1 MEVQITSST
10 FSEKDNKI
18 EISNN
23 TNIGPKLGDIKS
35 YDKNINEIIST
46 DNKSKDK
53 SKQIQ
58 NLRFCYKIIGNTL
71 CLLSDKYG
79 NPLIMIGPH
88 WPMYVCFCGLLTL
101 GYISYFYHFFKQL
114 NLFFKI
120 FGISS
125 YSLYFI
131 SYTGT
136 FLLNPGY
143 PERNEESLVGN
154 PRIKYHYCFQ
164 CKIWIRVDMDAS
176 HCLECG
182 VCIEGCDH
190 HCPWTGKCIGRKTIC
205 YFYTFITSVFIVFLF
220 FVTALFYVEH
230 SGDKKK
236 KIL

>member
-101 GYISYFYHFFKQL
+101 GYISYFYHFF
-114 NLFFKI
+114 
-120 FGISS
+120 
-125 YSLYFI
+125 
-131 SYTGT
+131 
-136 FLLNPGY
+136 
-143 PERNEESLVGN
+143 
-154 PRIKYHYCFQ
+154 
-164 CKIWIRVDMDAS
+164 
-176 HCLECG
+176 
-182 VCIEGCDH
+182 
-190 HCPWTGKCIGRKTIC
+190 
-205 YFYTFITSVFIVFLF
+205 
-220 FVTALFYVEH
+220 
-230 SGDKKK
+230 
-236 KIL
+236 